1 MITVS
6 LQQGTKEW
14 HQFRAEKF
22 TASDAAAMLGFSD
35 LKSRNELLSEKTGQ
49 RFDDEV
55 SRFTQKIFDKG
66 HNIEAIM
73 RPVIAEQIG
82 DELFPSVGVSDDW
95 DRIAASFDG
104 ITMAEDAIFECK
116 QWNKDLPAFILANS
130 DLPQSHWPQVEQQ
143 LYVSGAGVC
152 HFVVSDGSEENR
164 VILEYVSKPERIK
177 SVLDGWRQFEKDME
191 NYKPKAIKEKPAAEA
206 IRDLP
211 ALTYR
216 LDRSTLA
223 LQSNLEPFKAA
234 AMDLVEKS
242 RQPLVTD
249 QDFANAEAMVKVF
262 KTTEER
268 LAALID
274 GIMGEIVDVDA
285 FVKDVRQI
293 SESIRIARLESDKKV
308 KSRKEEIKTE
318 IVTNAMKV
326 IMQHIADL
334 NGQIHPYAMP
344 VTPAASVFAEAMKGK
359 KTLKSCHDSVDEAI
373 AGAKIGYNQMA
384 DTIKANAAKYLEL
397 ATGFEFLFPDIGNMI
412 SGAPESFAAI
422 VQNRVNEHK
431 QAEQARLEEQAK
443 KIREQAEADARAKIA
458 AEEQAK
464 LKAEAEANKPS
475 ATTISDQQC
484 TGDAPSQEQNEPI
497 VNSASVAE
505 FIPPSIAARLD
516 RIASISPAAIDSV
529 SIDRRDL
536 EVLRNKAAKYDALIA
551 FGVDNW
557 SGYGD
562 AMSMLEAAE

>member
-6 LQQGTKEW
+6 LQQGTDAW
-14 HQFRAEKF
+14 HAFRNVKF
-22 TASDAAAMLGFSD
+22 TASDAAAMLGLSKY
-35 LKSRNELLSEKTGQ
+35 KSRDQLLREKKYGIKEEVSPEKQ
-49 RFDDEV
+49 RLFDD
-55 SRFTQKIFDKG
+55 G
-66 HNIEAIM
+66 HKTEEM
-73 RPVIAEQIG
+73 QRPLVEGMIG
-82 DELFPSVGVSDDW
+82 EELFPATAHSEEW

-104 ITMAEDAIFECK
+104 ITMLEDTIYEHKLWSQKLADYIAS
-116 QWNKDLPAFILANS
+116 NTDLP
-130 DLPQSHWPQVEQQ
+130 DTHWPQVEQQ
-143 LYVSGAGVC
+143 LYVAGAAVC
-152 HFVVSDGSEENR
+152 FFVVSDGTEENR

-177 SVLDGWRQFEKDME
+177 SVLDGWRQFDRDLETYKAKD
-191 NYKPKAIKEKPAAEA
+191 IKEKPAAEA

-216 LDRSTLA
+216 LDRTTLA

-234 AMDLVEKS
+234 AMGLVEKS

-274 GIMGEIVDVDA
+274 GIMGEIVAVDV

-318 IVTNAMKV
+318 IVTNAMKAMV
-326 IMQHIADL
+326 QHIADL

-373 AGAKIGYNQMA
+373 AAAKIGYNQMS

-412 SGAPESFAAI
+412 SGSPESFAAI

-431 QAEQARLEEQAK
+431 QAEQARLEEQAQ

-458 AEEQAK
+458 AEEQARI
-464 LKAEAEANKPS
+464 KAEAEANKPS
-475 ATTISDQQC
+475 ATTISDQPC
-484 TGDAPSQEQNEPI
+484 VGDSPARGQDEPM

-505 FIPPSIAARLD
+505 LLSPSIAARLE
-516 RIASISPAAIDSV
+516 RIASTSPSATDSV

-536 EVLRNKAAKYDALIA
+536 EELRDKAAKYDALVA
-551 FGVDNW
+551 AGVDNW
-557 SGYGD
+557 SGYVY

>member
-1 MITVS
+1 MITVN
-6 LQQGTKEW
+6 LQQGTDAW
-14 HQFRAEKF
+14 HAFRNVKF
-22 TASDAAAMLGFSD
+22 TASDAAAMLGLSKY
-35 LKSRNELLSEKTGQ
+35 KSRGQLLREKKYGIKEEVSPEKQ
-49 RFDDEV
+49 RLFDD
-55 SRFTQKIFDKG
+55 G
-66 HNIEAIM
+66 HKTEEM
-73 RPVIAEQIG
+73 QRPLVEGMIG
-82 DELFPSVGVSDDW
+82 EELFPATAHSEEW

-104 ITMAEDAIFECK
+104 ITMLEDTIYEHKLWSQKLADYIAS
-116 QWNKDLPAFILANS
+116 NTDLP
-130 DLPQSHWPQVEQQ
+130 DTHWPQVEQQ
-143 LYVSGAGVC
+143 LYVAGAAVC
-152 HFVVSDGSEENR
+152 FFVVSDGTEENR

-177 SVLDGWRQFEKDME
+177 SVLDGWRQFDRDLETYKAKD
-191 NYKPKAIKEKPAAEA
+191 IKEKPAAEA

-216 LDRSTLA
+216 LDRTTLA

-234 AMDLVEKS
+234 AMGLVEKS

-274 GIMGEIVDVDA
+274 GIMGEIVAVDV

-318 IVTNAMKV
+318 IVTNAMKAMV
-326 IMQHIADL
+326 QHIADL

-384 DTIKANAAKYLEL
+384 DTIKANAAKYMEL

-412 SGAPESFAAI
+412 SGSPESFAAI

-431 QAEQARLEEQAK
+431 QAEQARLEEQAQ

-458 AEEQAK
+458 AEEQARI
-464 LKAEAEANKPS
+464 KAEAEANKPS
-475 ATTISDQQC
+475 ATTISDQPC
-484 TGDAPSQEQNEPI
+484 VGDSPARGQDEPM

-505 FIPPSIAARLD
+505 LLSPSIAARLE
-516 RIASISPAAIDSV
+516 RIASTSPSATDSV

-536 EVLRNKAAKYDALIA
+536 EELRDKAAKYDALVA
-551 FGVDNW
+551 AGVDNW
-557 SGYGD
+557 SGYVY

>member
-1 MITVS
+1 MITLS
-6 LQQGTKEW
+6 LQQGTDAW
-14 HQFRAEKF
+14 HAFRHLKF
-22 TASDAAAMLGFSD
+22 TASDAAAMLGLSKY
-35 LKSRNELLSEKTGQ
+35 KSRDQLLREKKYGITEAVTPEKQ
-49 RFDDEV
+49 RLFDN
-55 SRFTQKIFDKG
+55 G
-66 HNIEAIM
+66 HLTEDMQRPFIEAM
-73 RPVIAEQIG
+73 IG
-82 DELFPSVGVSDDW
+82 DELFTSTGYSEEW

-104 ITMAEDAIFECK
+104 ITMLEDTIYEHKLWSQALADYITA
-116 QWNKDLPAFILANS
+116 NNDLP
-130 DLPQSHWPQVEQQ
+130 DTHWPQVEQQ
-143 LYVSGAGVC
+143 LYVSGASVC
-152 HFVVSDGSEENR
+152 YFVVSDGTEQNR
-164 VILEYVSKPERIK
+164 VVRQYISKPERIK
-177 SVLDGWRQFEKDME
+177 AVLDGWRQFEKDME

-412 SGAPESFAAI
+412 SGAHESFAAI

-458 AEEQAK
+458 AEEQAR
-464 LKAEAEANKPS
+464 LNAEAEANKPA
-475 ATTISDQQC
+475 ATTSGDQYC
-484 TGDAPSQEQNEPI
+484 DGDAPAQEQNEPI
-497 VNSASVAE
+497 VHSASVAE
-505 FIPPSIAARLD
+505 LIPPSIAARLD

-551 FGVDNW
+551 FGVDKW

>member
-6 LQQGTKEW
+6 LQQGTDAW
-14 HQFRAEKF
+14 HAFRQVKF
-22 TASDAAAMLGFSD
+22 TASDAAAMLGLSKY
-35 LKSRNELLSEKTGQ
+35 KSRDQLLREKKYAITE
-49 RFDDEV
+49 EV
-55 SRFTQKIFDKG
+55 SPDKQRLFDNG
-66 HNIEAIM
+66 HKTEEMQRPLIE
-73 RPVIAEQIG
+73 EHIG
-82 DELFPSVGVSDDW
+82 EELFPATAYSGDW

-104 ITMAEDAIFECK
+104 ITMMEDVIFEHK
-116 QWNKDLPAFILANS
+116 LWSQDLVSYINANS
-130 DLPQSHWPQVEQQ
+130 DLPDTHWPQVEQQ
-143 LYVSGAGVC
+143 LYVSGAGLC
-152 HFVVSDGSEENR
+152 YFVVSDGTEENR

-177 SVLDGWRQFEKDME
+177 SVLDGWRQFDRDLETYKAKD
-191 NYKPKAIKEKPAAEA
+191 IKEKPAAEA

-216 LDRSTLA
+216 LDRTTLA
-223 LQSNLEPFKAA
+223 LQSNLDPFKAA
-234 AMDLVEKS
+234 AMGLVEKS

-274 GIMGEIVDVDA
+274 GIMGEIVAVDV

-326 IMQHIADL
+326 MMQHIADL

-397 ATGFEFLFPDIGNMI
+397 AAGFEFLFPDIGNMI

-431 QAEQARLEEQAK
+431 QAEQARLEAQAK

-458 AEEQAK
+458 AEEQARI
-464 LKAEAEANKPS
+464 KAEAEANKPS
-475 ATTISDQQC
+475 AATIGDQPC
-484 TGDAPSQEQNEPI
+484 VGDSPAQGQNEPI

-505 FIPPSIAARLD
+505 LLNPSIAARLE
-516 RIASISPAAIDSV
+516 RIASTSPAAIDSV
-529 SIDRRDL
+529 PIDRRDL
-536 EVLRNKAAKYDALIA
+536 EELRDKAAKYDALVA
-551 FGVDNW
+551 AGVDNW
-557 SGYGD
+557 PGYGD